1 MVPNEQGR
9 WGTTTLDIGHIFGY
23 FAAFLTT
30 LSFLPQTIK
39 TIKEKNT
46 EGISLLMYSMFTAG
60 VFLWLVYGLM
70 LRDLPIIA
78 ANSVTF
84 ALAFTIL
91 VLKIKYT
98 VTSK

>member
-1 MVPNEQGR
+1 M
-9 WGTTTLDIGHIFGY
+9 LDIGHIFGY
-23 FAAFLTT
+23 FAALLTT

-60 VFLWLVYGLM
+60 VFLWLLYGLLM
-70 LRDLPIIA
+70 RDFPIIV
-78 ANSVTF
+78 ANGITF
-84 ALAFTIL
+84 VLALTIL

-98 VTSK
+98 LAKKITL